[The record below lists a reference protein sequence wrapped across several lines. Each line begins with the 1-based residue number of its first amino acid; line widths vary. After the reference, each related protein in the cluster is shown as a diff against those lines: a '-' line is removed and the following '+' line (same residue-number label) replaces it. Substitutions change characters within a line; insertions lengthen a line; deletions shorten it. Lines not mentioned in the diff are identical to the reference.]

1 MIGLAAM
8 FATLSFRSQQLDPLT
23 LIGCAIPQGVRG
35 GETVVQQPASADL
48 EGQRG
53 TDT

>member
-8 FATLSFRSQQLDPLT
+8 FVTLSFRLWQQDALT
-23 LIGCAIPQGVRG
+23 LIGCANHWVS
-35 GETVVQQPASADL
+35 EEANVVQQPASADL

-53 TDT
+53 TGT